1 MSVNIWEKEPLFHR
15 LGHNE
20 KTIQRVLRL
29 CLNDLP
35 ELINELLS
43 VLKQGDLAR
52 SKDLAHTIKGVAA
65 NVGAEELRQLAAEIE
80 VLMSAGSTAEALERG
95 YYLVE
100 RFEPLRSQ
108 LAYYLDSLIPARPNI
123 PEQSKILEQPKNEQG
138 EEALIGSLI
147 TLIHKL
153 QAAEYVQLT
162 EVEKIH
168 PLFNSDEQ
176 ILYLQVIDAIQYFD
190 SQQALKQLAKLTI
203 VAKLKIDL

>member
-1 MSVNIWEKEPLFHR
+1 MSVNIWDKEPLFHR

-35 ELINELLS
+35 ELISELMS

-52 SKDLAHTIKGVAA
+52 SKDLAHTVKGVAA

-80 VLMSAGSTAEALERG
+80 TLMSAGSAAEALERG
-95 YYLVE
+95 YYLAE

-108 LAYYLDSLIPARPNI
+108 LAHYLDSLISARPNI
-123 PEQSKILEQPKNEQG
+123 PARPKSELA
-138 EEALIGSLI
+138 EEALIANLI

-153 QAAEYVQLT
+153 QAAEYVLLT

-190 SQQALKQLAKLTI
+190 SQQALKPLAKLAI